1 MSEDADLL
9 GTLRAS
15 GGQSAQAEITKT
27 KRGKA
32 VKGDPNQILWKVT
45 LRVRPDH
52 GAAFS
57 VDVQAPYPKSEGG
70 PSLGSRVGV
79 VYDPKNHSKIAVDPN
94 AAVESWGQAQAE
106 TMNHIVAQA
115 MQSSPNAG
123 VFVGGQWVGGPGAG
137 GSSVAPG
144 GSGAASGGASVAEQ
158 LEQLTALR
166 DRGAITDTEFQ
177 AAKSRLLGG

>member
-1 MSEDADLL
+1 MSEDADRLAA
-9 GTLRAS
+9 LRAS
-15 GGQSAQAEITKT
+15 GGQSAQAEVTKT

-45 LRVRPDH
+45 LRVRPEH
-52 GAAFS
+52 GSAFS
-57 VDVQAPYPKSEGG
+57 VDVQAPYPKLDGG

-79 VYDPKNHSKIAVDPN
+79 VYDPKNHSKIEVDPN

-106 TMNHIVAQA
+106 TMNRIVAQA
-115 MQSSPNAG
+115 SPNAG

-137 GSSVAPG
+137 GSSPAPG
-144 GSGAASGGASVAEQ
+144 GTSAAAGGQNVAEQ

-166 DRGAITDTEFQ
+166 TRGAITDAEFE
-177 AAKSRLLGG
+177 AAKGRLLGG